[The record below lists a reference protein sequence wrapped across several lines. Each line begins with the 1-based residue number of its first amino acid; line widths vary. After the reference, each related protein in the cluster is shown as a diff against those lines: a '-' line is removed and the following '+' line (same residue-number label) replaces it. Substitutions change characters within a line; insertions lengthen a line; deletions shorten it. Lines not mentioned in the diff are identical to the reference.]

1 MTEVLENASNDSSSA
16 SSVPSVFSCSAIDAR
31 DVRLT
36 YSNGIRAL
44 DGVSLSVAHGEFLAI
59 LGPNGSGKSS
69 LLRAL
74 AGLQPVDSGT
84 ILLEDAPVA
93 ALEMRE
99 RARRVA
105 LVPAALEV
113 LPGYTVEDFVLMGR
127 YAHLRGWRLY
137 GAQDRAVARECLRR
151 VHAFEFLER
160 GMNELSGG
168 ERQRTLIARALAQEA
183 RTVLLDEPTSAL
195 DLAHQLLVY
204 RLIHEMQRGHG
215 RTIVVVTHDLNL
227 ASQFSDRLALLQSG
241 RIVSLGKPSEV
252 LRREVLE
259 KVYGADLAYGS
270 FEQSAGGG
278 PRPWVLPWARQQN

>member
-1 MTEVLENASNDSSSA
+1 MGETT
-16 SSVPSVFSCSAIDAR
+16 AIEAR

-36 YSNGIRAL
+36 YPNGIRAL
-44 DGVSLSVAHGEFLAI
+44 DGVGIHVSHGEFLAI

-69 LLRAL
+69 LLRTL
-74 AGLQPVDSGT
+74 AGLQAVDSGAV
-84 ILLEDAPVA
+84 LLEGAPVG
-93 ALEMRE
+93 ALETRE

-137 GAQDRAVARECLRR
+137 GTHDREVARECLRR
-151 VHAFEFLER
+151 VAAFEFRER
-160 GMNELSGG
+160 EMNELSGG

-204 RLIHEMQRGHG
+204 RLIHEMHRLSG

-227 ASQFSDRLALLQSG
+227 ASQFAERLALMQGG
-241 RIVSLGKPSEV
+241 RIVKQGTPGEV
-252 LRREVLE
+252 LRREVLG
-259 KVYGADLAYGS
+259 KVYGPDLAYGV
-270 FEQSAGGG
+270 FEQTIAGGA
-278 PRPWVLPWARQQN
+278 RPWVLPWAKP